1 MMLIVFVSSDFEV
14 LLNDNDDDDEDA
26 LNFEIFE
33 VSICLYL

>member
-1 MMLIVFVSSDFEV
+1 VFVSSDFEV
-14 LLNDNDDDDEDA
+14 LLNDNDDDEDA

>member
-14 LLNDNDDDDEDA
+14 LLNDNDDDEDA